1 MDVLK
6 TPGYPQNPRIPPFPQ
21 TSPRATDQAQAP
33 EISPGPTESPHP
45 RQIPLEEAPRGRPR
59 RRRSRGAPRD
69 LPWHAEGGGRIQHR
83 ERKRR
88 KRRPGRERGPPGES
102 PPRNVPER
110 PGSAARWVRRH
121 GAISGPMGPPQLP
134 QLGTDELVACPERVK
149 AGKDPKSCRGEDG

>member
-33 EISPGPTESPHP
+33 EISPGPTDPP
-45 RQIPLEEAPRGRPR
+45 IPGRFRWKKPPGAAPGGGEAAGPRGTCPGTPR
-59 RRRSRGAPRD
+59 AAAGSSTGRGR
-69 LPWHAEGGGRIQHR
+69 GGRG
-83 ERKRR
+83 
-88 KRRPGRERGPPGES
+88 GRAGSGGPPGES

-149 AGKDPKSCRGEDG
+149 AGEDPKSCRGEDG